1 MMAMLLMMINL
12 QMTRLIT
19 TTINK
24 LKISF
29 DDEKDEVENA
39 ETVGH
44 DTDTQIKDNK
54 VDDDYDCD
62 GGGGNDKDQTDNTV
76 DDDDGTHSGDDKVDD
91 DGFDDASGDD
101 DNEIEDKEITI
112 TKRIHVLKKTK
123 SLRTLFPTHESPS
136 NIISQDKEH
145 EDKAPPSLRNT
156 AMFIKMLLKNMP

>member
-1 MMAMLLMMINL
+1 MAMLLMMINL
-12 QMTRLIT
+12 EMTRLIT

-54 VDDDYDCD
+54 VDDDYDCN
-62 GGGGNDKDQTDNTV
+62 GGGDNDKDQTDNTV
-76 DDDDGTHSGDDKVDD
+76 DDDDGTHIGDDKVDD

-101 DNEIEDKEITI
+101 DNEIEDKEIT
-112 TKRIHVLKKTK
+112 
-123 SLRTLFPTHESPS
+123 
-136 NIISQDKEH
+136 NNKE
-145 EDKAPPSLRNT
+145 NT
-156 AMFIKMLLKNMP
+156 RVKENKVTPYTIPYT